1 MLPDFDDHGNLP
13 PGIHRATIE
22 EVAERFGQG
31 SSIRR
36 LEMRELADFAAR
48 ARRAGARRLLVNG
61 SFVTAKRSPND
72 VDVVLLPA
80 ETSVGETEVFPLGDA
95 VWPFLQILIAADDE
109 DFERWAKQEFAE
121 DRRGRS
127 KGVVEVIL

>member
-80 ETSVGETEVFPLGDA
+80 ETSVGETEVSPLGDA

-109 DFERWAKQEFAE
+109 DFERWAKQEFARIDE
-121 DRRGRS
+121 ADLRGWWR
-127 KGVVEVIL
+127 

>member
-1 MLPDFDDHGNLP
+1 MLPDFHSHGNLP

-22 EVAERFGQG
+22 EVAERFGQR

-48 ARRAGARRLLVNG
+48 ARTAGARRLLVNG

-80 ETSVGETEVFPLGDA
+80 EPSVGETEVSPLGDA